1 MYKREIKE
9 AFSKLHASDQLVM
22 EVLDMKQVTKRD
34 RSIGRIVGRVAACAA
49 TVALVIGMVAL
60 MWPREE
66 KTGHQL
72 DKPTSGMTA
81 APTLPTDVPPET
93 LPQKFFA
100 APGIAK
106 LYSYTQQSVP
116 AEELEKYE
124 VTDGVSKYQPVWMEY
139 TNAREIKLTICFPED
154 YYKDEKIS
162 FKVVAPHGYYMG
174 VHGEAVIIE
183 NGSTSSW
190 RPNDDVKN
198 MKETLNPGAFYV
210 YLLIYAGERPV
221 GFGLMEMSCLTTPA
235 GPYAVT
241 LRAFR
246 TICYPLVDGEFQ
258 NVTEEYLWE
267 QIAEYEKIMHEEYLE
282 HLPDMLEKLNKEH
295 EARVN

>member
-9 AFSKLHASDQLVM
+9 AFSKLQASEQLMM

-60 MWPREE
+60 MWPGEE
-66 KTGHQL
+66 KTGNQL
-72 DKPTSGMTA
+72 EKPTSGMTA
-81 APTLPTDVPPET
+81 APALPTDVPPET
-93 LPQKFFA
+93 MPNTFFA
-100 APGIAK
+100 APGILK
-106 LYSYTQQSVP
+106 VYSYTQQSVP

-124 VTDGVSKYQPVWMEY
+124 IINGVSQYQPIWMEH
-139 TNAREIKLTICFPED
+139 TNAREIKLTLCFPED
-154 YYKDEKIS
+154 YYKGEKIT
-162 FKVVAPHGYYMG
+162 FKVITPYGYYMG
-174 VHGEAVIIE
+174 VNGEAVEIE
-183 NGSTSSW
+183 NGKTSSW
-190 RPNDDVKN
+190 RPGNDLQN
-198 MKETLNPGAFYV
+198 MKETFDPGAFCMC
-210 YLLIYAGERPV
+210 LLIYAGDRPV
-221 GFGLMEMSCLTTPA
+221 GFGLLELSCLTTPA

-241 LRAFR
+241 LRAFQ
-246 TICYPLVDGEFQ
+246 TVCYPLLDGQFQ
-258 NVTEEYLWE
+258 DITEAYLWE